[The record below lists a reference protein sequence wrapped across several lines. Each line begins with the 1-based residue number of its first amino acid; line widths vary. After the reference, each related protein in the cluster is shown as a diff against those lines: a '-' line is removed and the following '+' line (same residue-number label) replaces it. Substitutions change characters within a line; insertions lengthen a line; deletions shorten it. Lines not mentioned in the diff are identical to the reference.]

1 MADFDDDGK
10 TFRRPTPF
18 RQSGAVGAEPLDAT
32 ARRPTPMRPS
42 HSEPLSHAG
51 LEDTVDSKKS
61 PLPGD
66 DVIDGRYR
74 VLERLAA
81 GGMGEVFKVEHIELG
96 RRLALKLM
104 LPALSQDQEFL
115 ARFKTEAVAV
125 SRIGHPNIIDVT
137 DFGRTAD
144 GRFYFVMEL
153 LEGLTL
159 ASVLHRQGPM
169 PAARVA
175 KVGAQIARALA
186 AAHSVG
192 IVHRDLKPENVMLV
206 RRGETSDVVKVLDFG
221 VAKVHASAGGAGQ
234 TVAGL
239 VVGTPMYMSPEQ
251 ARAVAV
257 DHRTDLYSLGLILY
271 ELVTGRTP
279 FTGETPSI
287 IMVKQVTE
295 QPPPLEPGPL
305 AAVPSPLESLIFKL
319 LQKHPEARPES
330 MKEVAEA
337 LETLGQSGAVQ
348 TASKRPTAPDTAVEA
363 PLRVERSRLP
373 MVLAALL
380 VVGLGAGAVLAF
392 REPPAEPAV
401 AAAPPPV
408 ALVPPVPTPAPVLVA
423 VTIAST
429 PSGAEVSTGGGV
441 LLGSTPVV
449 LRRAAQTE
457 LTLSLTLAGFQPQT
471 RSVIFEDDR
480 TVTIPLP
487 PLPAVPAER
496 PTKKAVKRTG
506 PAPGQDLQDDPYQQ
520 TDDLKELPSGE

>member
-42 HSEPLSHAG
+42 HSEPLVHAG

-295 QPPPLEPGPL
+295 QPPPLE
-305 AAVPSPLESLIFKL
+305 SLIFKL

-337 LETLGQSGAVQ
+337 LETLDGSGAAQ
-348 TASKRPTAPDTAVEA
+348 TASKRPTAPDTAVEV

-373 MVLAALL
+373 MVLAALV

-392 REPPAEPAV
+392 REPPPQPPV

-408 ALVPPVPTPAPVLVA
+408 APLPPVPTPAPVLVA

-449 LRRAAQTE
+449 LRRAPQTE

-487 PLPAVPAER
+487 PLPTVPAER
-496 PTKKAVKRTG
+496 PTKKAVKRAG

-520 TDDLKELPSGE
+520 TDDLKELPLGE